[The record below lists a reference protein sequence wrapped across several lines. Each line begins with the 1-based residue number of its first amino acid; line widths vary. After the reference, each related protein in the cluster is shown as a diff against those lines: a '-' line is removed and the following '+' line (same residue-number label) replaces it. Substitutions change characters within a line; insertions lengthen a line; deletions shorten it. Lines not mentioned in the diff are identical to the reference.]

1 MFLSGL
7 DVLLVM
13 DNYSTHKT
21 PAIRRWLARH
31 PRWHVHFTPT
41 AASWSPRCRAA
52 FDGLA
57 AGLMSHVD

>member
-1 MFLSGL
+1 
-7 DVLLVM
+7 LVM